1 MGGAWESNRDG
12 GHAVKELYVTMH
24 AQAVINAIVLECVA
38 SRLRFGFD
46 AAGAVAL
53 PRNIHC
59 Y

>member
-1 MGGAWESNRDG
+1 
-12 GHAVKELYVTMH
+12 MH

-53 PRNIHC
+53 SRNIA
-59 Y
+59 